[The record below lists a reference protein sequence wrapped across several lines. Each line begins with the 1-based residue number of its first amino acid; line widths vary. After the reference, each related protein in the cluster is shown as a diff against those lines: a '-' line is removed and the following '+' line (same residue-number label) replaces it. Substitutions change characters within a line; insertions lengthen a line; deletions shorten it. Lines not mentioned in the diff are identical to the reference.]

1 MTYRINTKEI
11 AENKKIKNA
20 TPLSYDGIDFKSKL
34 EKQIYVTLNLYKL
47 SPQYESKT
55 FVIWEGY
62 TSHIPFYDRESQHQK
77 TKRVK
82 KGDLNR
88 IRSLTL
94 KPIKLRDITYT
105 PDFYIRYNNLDVY
118 IESKGFENDVF
129 PIKKK
134 LFRRYLDDLYT
145 ETGQKSIYFEVYT
158 ITQLLQ
164 ALEIIK
170 NLE

>member
-1 MTYRINTKEI
+1 MIKEVKT
-11 AENKKIKNA
+11 ENKKIRNA
-20 TPLSYDGIDFKSKL
+20 TPLSYNGITFKSKL
-34 EKQIYVTLNLYKL
+34 EKQIYITLQLYKL
-47 SPQYESKT
+47 SPEYESKT

-62 TSHIPFYDRESQHQK
+62 TSRIPFYDRESQSQK
-77 TKRVK
+77 TKRLS
-82 KGDLNR
+82 KGDSNR

-94 KPIKLRDITYT
+94 KPPKLRDITYT

-134 LFRRYLDDLYT
+134 LFRKYLDDLFT
-145 ETGQKSIYFEVYT
+145 NTGQQSIYFEVYT
-158 ITQLLQ
+158 IGQLLQ

-170 NLE
+170 NFK